1 MQKARGFLKGMRRD
15 WLAHVEPE
23 DVVNAFA
30 LGLVVATAAMLV
42 SVL

>member
-1 MQKARGFLKGMRRD
+1 MQRAKGFLKVIRRG
-15 WLAHVEPE
+15 WLDHVEPG

-30 LGLVVATAAMLV
+30 LGLVVATAAMLI